1 MGYNNWKEKGIIGD
15 IESGGT
21 SSEDD
26 TGSDSVLGKKQAK
39 ELLKKIGTSSVLDF
53 NGSSEVEPSA
63 KSKGILGETSEE
75 SRESVRLMIEEKNP
89 VGLQNQN
96 LMPVAE
102 KKHEK
107 ERPKIG
113 KSKKASKPPR
123 PPKGPTL
130 DAVDM
135 KLVKEISLLA
145 TKKRERIERMKALKK
160 MKAAKSTSS
169 SPSSCSTFPAMIITI
184 LFCLVIIFQGLGS
197 RNSSPVIFPG
207 APEPAMMNE
216 GLISVEFYR
225 NGLSND
231 DRVPNSYSPVS
242 AGQLSGLEFRSQE

>member
-1 MGYNNWKEKGIIGD
+1 MEYNNLKEKGIVVD

-21 SSEDD
+21 SSDDD

-39 ELLKKIGTSSVLDF
+39 ELLKKIGSSSLGF
-53 NGSSEVEPSA
+53 NGSSEVEASL
-63 KSKGILGETSEE
+63 KSKAVLGEPGEE
-75 SRESVRLMIEEKNP
+75 SHESVRLLIEKSP
-89 VGLQNQN
+89 GGLQNQD
-96 LMPVAE
+96 LMPVVE
-102 KKHEK
+102 KRHEK
-107 ERPKIG
+107 ERSKIG

-135 KLVKEISLLA
+135 RLVKEISVLA

-160 MKAAKSTSS
+160 MKAAKSSSS
-169 SPSSCSTFPAMIITI
+169 SPSSCSTIPAMILTI

-207 APEPAMMNE
+207 APEPAMMNK
-216 GLISVEFYR
+216 GLISVEFHS
-225 NGLSND
+225 NGLSNYD
-231 DRVPNSYSPVS
+231 SVPNSYSPVS
-242 AGQLSGLEFRSQE
+242 AEEFSGLKFRSQ

>member
-39 ELLKKIGTSSVLDF
+39 ELLKKIGTSSVLGF
-53 NGSSEVEPSA
+53 NGSSEVEPSP

-75 SRESVRLMIEEKNP
+75 SRESVRLLIEKSP
-89 VGLQNQN
+89 GGLQNQN
-96 LMPVAE
+96 LMPVVE

-107 ERPKIG
+107 ERSKIG
-113 KSKKASKPPR
+113 KSKKAPKPPR

-135 KLVKEISLLA
+135 KLVKEISVLA

-184 LFCLVIIFQGLGS
+184 LFCLVIIFQGIIINALKISRLLFKPLHSFFCS
-197 RNSSPVIFPG
+197 RNLFGS
-207 APEPAMMNE
+207 
-216 GLISVEFYR
+216 
-225 NGLSND
+225 
-231 DRVPNSYSPVS
+231 
-242 AGQLSGLEFRSQE
+242 

>member
-39 ELLKKIGTSSVLDF
+39 ELLKKIGTSSVLGF

-75 SRESVRLMIEEKNP
+75 SRESVRLLIEKSP
-89 VGLQNQN
+89 GGLQNQN
-96 LMPVAE
+96 LMPVVE

-107 ERPKIG
+107 ERSKIG
-113 KSKKASKPPR
+113 KSKKAPKPPR

-184 LFCLVIIFQGLGS
+184 LFCLVIIFQGIIINALKISRLLFKPLHSFFCS
-197 RNSSPVIFPG
+197 RNLFGS
-207 APEPAMMNE
+207 
-216 GLISVEFYR
+216 
-225 NGLSND
+225 
-231 DRVPNSYSPVS
+231 
-242 AGQLSGLEFRSQE
+242 